1 MAQFFPQVHVK
12 VAFFLK
18 KKKKGKKKINP
29 GNHYNIVFLD

>member
-12 VAFFLK
+12 VAFL